1 MPAFGAR
8 PELRA
13 PMTEQIVS
21 HYRIHEKLGAGGMG
35 IVYKAEDIRL
45 GRLVALK
52 FLPDHS
58 VRDPRALERFKREAR
73 TASALDHPNI
83 CTIYE
88 IDEDQ
93 GRPFIAMQL
102 LEGQTLRDCI
112 GDQPV
117 PLGTLLD
124 WALQISDAL
133 QAAHAKGIIHR
144 DIKPAN
150 IFITERGQAKILDFG
165 LAKLTAIDL
174 TGPGEA
180 TLSSTGPLTHTGA
193 AIGTVAYMSP
203 EQARGEPLDARTDL
217 FSFGVLLYEMAT
229 GKQAFSGFTWAVTVH
244 AILGQAPVSLNE
256 SVPGLPQRLQE
267 IIDKC
272 LIKNRD
278 MRYQSATE
286 IHRDLLKLKKDYES
300 GKSLKSVRVA
310 TRWSPQ
316 RKMRLTMAA
325 VAVIVLI
332 AAIAW
337 GPRLLRRLANS
348 AAGQTM
354 SGASLVPERKS
365 MAVLPFAAVA
375 GDTKI
380 TAFGKGL
387 LENVAAKLSQLSAN
401 HDLEVVPAR
410 TLEDKKIETL
420 ADARKELGVN
430 LGLTVSLEQAND
442 LVRAAYSLTDAK
454 SGKNLVGAQ
463 ITAPVS
469 DLFTIE
475 DQIANGVAAALQISL
490 RSEEKQAFGAHSTN
504 QPEAYQYFVQG
515 RGYLQDWRKPE
526 NLTSAEI
533 VFKQALKIDPN
544 FGQAEAG
551 LGQTYWLKYQLG
563 KRKQWIVP
571 AQQACNKAVELGN
584 AGTEGHM
591 CLGLLEDGT
600 GQYDKAAEQFQ
611 QAVQLEPANERAYA
625 SLAETYQHLN
635 QPDKAEAAYKRAI
648 DSRPQYWRGYNRLGT
663 FYIAQAE
670 YDKAAAMY
678 RRATEL
684 DPENYLPWNNLGS
697 ALLYAGKDDE
707 ATPAFEKSIA
717 LRPSTDGYNNLAVAQ
732 FRLHRFKN
740 SALNFKEALKFD
752 DNNYQTWGNLG
763 DAFYYGGDTSS
774 AMDSYRKAIAL
785 AEPQLKVNPRNAG
798 VLGDL
803 ASYYSMLGDRK
814 QALSYLDRSLQLGPG
829 DKDLLLNAAVVYN
842 QLRETGV
849 ALEWL
854 SKALAAGYS
863 RSVIATGAPFDN
875 LHDNPRYQALMQGK

>member
-1 MPAFGAR
+1 MND
-8 PELRA
+8 
-13 PMTEQIVS
+13 QIIS
-21 HYRIHEKLGAGGMG
+21 HYRIHEQLGAGGMG
-35 IVYKAEDIRL
+35 VVYKAEDIRL

-88 IDEDQ
+88 IDDDQ

-102 LEGQTLRDCI
+102 LEGNTLRARI
-112 GDQPV
+112 GEQPV
-117 PLGTLLD
+117 PLGMLLD

-133 QAAHAKGIIHR
+133 QAAHAKGIMHR

-165 LAKLTAIDL
+165 LAKLTAVDM
-174 TGPGEA
+174 TGSGEA

-203 EQARGEPLDARTDL
+203 EQARGEALDARTDL

-229 GKQAFSGFTWAVTVH
+229 GKQAFSGPTWAVTVY
-244 AILGQAPVSLNE
+244 AILGQAPLSLNE

-278 MRYQSATE
+278 LRYQSAAD
-286 IHRDLLKLKKDYES
+286 IQHDLLQLKKDYES

-310 TRWSPQ
+310 TTWPRQ
-316 RKMRLTMAA
+316 RKLRLGMAIALAVLLAAA
-325 VAVIVLI
+325 VLWV
-332 AAIAW
+332 
-337 GPRLLRRLANS
+337 PRVLRRLAAS
-348 AAGQTM
+348 GTGAAGP
-354 SGASLVPERKS
+354 SPSLVPERKS
-365 MAVLPFAAVA
+365 IAVMPFTSVA
-375 GDTKI
+375 SDPKM

-387 LENVAAKLSQLSAN
+387 LEDVAAKLSQLSAN
-401 HDLEVVPAR
+401 HDFEVVPAR
-410 TLEDKKIETL
+410 TLEDQKVASL
-420 ADARKELGVN
+420 ADAAKEFGVN

-442 LVRAAYSLTDAK
+442 LFRASYSLTDAK
-454 SGKNLVGAQ
+454 SGKNLAGAQ

-475 DQIANGVAAALQISL
+475 DQVGNGVAAALQISL
-490 RSEEKQAFGAHSTN
+490 RSDEKQVLGAHATS

-515 RGYLQDWRKPE
+515 RGYLQDSRKPE

-533 VFKQALKIDPN
+533 VFKQALKLDPN

-551 LGQTYWLKYQLG
+551 LGEAYWLKYQLG
-563 KRKQWIVP
+563 KQKQWIVP
-571 AQQACNKAVELGN
+571 AQQACTKAVDLGN
-584 AGTEGHM
+584 SGAEGHM

-600 GQYDKAAEQFQ
+600 GQYEKAAEQFQ
-611 QAVQLEPANERAYA
+611 QAVQLEPANDRAYT
-625 SLAETYQHLN
+625 SLAAAYQHLN
-635 QPDKAEAAYKRAI
+635 QPERAEETYKRAI
-648 DSRPQYWRGYNRLGT
+648 SMRPQYWRVYSFLGG

-670 YDKAAAMY
+670 YEKAIVMF
-678 RRATEL
+678 RRSTEL
-684 DPENYLPWNNLGS
+684 DPDSYVALNNLG
-697 ALLYAGKDDE
+697 AAFLYAGKDDE
-707 ATPAFEKSIA
+707 AAQAFEKSIA
-717 LRPSTDGYNNLAVAQ
+717 IRPTRDAYNNVAVAQ
-732 FRLHRFKN
+732 FHLHRFKN
-740 SALNFKEALKFD
+740 SILNFKEALKID
-752 DNNYQTWGNLG
+752 DSDYQTWGNMG
-763 DAFYYGGDTSS
+763 DACYYGGDTPA
-774 AMDSYRKAIAL
+774 AMESYRKAIPL
-785 AEPQLKVNPRNAG
+785 AEQRLKVNPRDAG

-803 ASYYSMLGDRK
+803 ASYYSMLGNRK

-842 QLRETGV
+842 QLRETGT

-863 RSVIATGAPFDN
+863 RSVVATGAPFDN
-875 LHDNPRYQALMQGK
+875 LHENPRYQALMQQK

>member
-1 MPAFGAR
+1 MND
-8 PELRA
+8 
-13 PMTEQIVS
+13 QIIS

-35 IVYKAEDIRL
+35 VVYKAEDIRL

-88 IDEDQ
+88 IDDDQ

-102 LEGQTLRDCI
+102 LEGKTLRERI
-112 GDQPV
+112 GDHPV

-124 WALQISDAL
+124 WALQITDAL
-133 QAAHAKGIIHR
+133 QTAHSKGIMHR

-165 LAKLTAIDL
+165 LAKLTAVDL
-174 TGPGEA
+174 MGSGDA
-180 TLSSTGPLTHTGA
+180 TLSSTGSLTHTGA

-203 EQARGEPLDARTDL
+203 EQARGEALDARTDL

-229 GKQAFSGFTWAVTVH
+229 GRQAFSGPTWAVTVY
-244 AILGQAPVSLNE
+244 AILGQAPMSLNE
-256 SVPGLPQRLQE
+256 SMPGLPQRLQE

-278 MRYQSATE
+278 LRYQSAAD
-286 IHRDLLKLKKDYES
+286 IHRDLLRLKKDYES

-310 TRWSPQ
+310 TTWSPK
-316 RKMRLTMAA
+316 RKLGLAMAAAA
-325 VAVIVLI
+325 VAVLV
-332 AAIAW
+332 AAGFW
-337 GPRLLRRLANS
+337 GPRLLRRLAAS
-348 AAGQTM
+348 QAGTAQ
-354 SGASLVPERKS
+354 SASLVAARKS
-365 MAVLPFAAVA
+365 IAVLPFAEIA
-375 GDTKI
+375 GDPKL

-387 LENVAAKLSQLSAN
+387 LEDVAAKLSQLSAN

-410 TLEDKKIETL
+410 TLADKKVTTL
-420 ADARKELGVN
+420 ADARREFGVG
-430 LGLTVSLEQAND
+430 LGLTVSLEQAGD

-454 SGKNLVGAQ
+454 SGKNLAGAQ

-475 DQIANGVAAALQISL
+475 DQMANGVASALQISL
-490 RSEEKQAFGAHSTN
+490 RSDEKQAFGAHSTSL
-504 QPEAYQYFVQG
+504 PEAYQYYVQG
-515 RGYLQDWRKPE
+515 RGYLQDPRKPE

-551 LGQTYWLKYQLG
+551 LGETYWLKYQMG
-563 KRKQWIVP
+563 KQKQAIVP
-571 AQQACNKAVELGN
+571 AQEACTKAVDLGN
-584 AGTEGHM
+584 AGAEGHM

-600 GQYDKAAEQFQ
+600 GHYEKAAEQFQ
-611 QAVQLEPANERAYA
+611 QAMQLEPANERAYT
-625 SLAETYQHLN
+625 SLAGAYQHLN
-635 QPDKAEAAYKRAI
+635 QPDKAEETYKRAI
-648 DSRPQYWRGYNRLGT
+648 AVRPQYWRGYSFLGT

-670 YDKAAAMY
+670 YEKAAAMF

-684 DPENYLPWNNLGS
+684 DPESYLAFNNLGA

-707 ATPAFEKSIA
+707 AAQAFEKSLA
-717 LRPSTDGYNNLAVAQ
+717 LRPNRDAYNNIAVAQ

-740 SALNFKEALKFD
+740 AVLNFKEALKLD
-752 DNNYQTWGNLG
+752 DTDYQNWGNMG
-763 DAFYYGGDTSS
+763 DAAYYGGDTTS
-774 AMDSYRKAIAL
+774 AMEYYRKAISL
-785 AEPQLKVNPRNAG
+785 AEPQLKINPRDAG

-842 QLRETGV
+842 QLHETGT

-863 RSVIATGAPFDN
+863 RSVVATGAPFDN
-875 LHDNPRYQALMQGK
+875 LHDNPRYQALMQAK

>member
-1 MPAFGAR
+1 MND
-8 PELRA
+8 
-13 PMTEQIVS
+13 QIIS

-35 IVYKAEDIRL
+35 VVYKAEDIRL

-88 IDEDQ
+88 IDDDQ

-102 LEGQTLRDCI
+102 LEGKTLRERI
-112 GDQPV
+112 GDHPV

-124 WALQISDAL
+124 WALQITDAL
-133 QAAHAKGIIHR
+133 QTAHAKGIMHR

-165 LAKLTAIDL
+165 LAKLTAVDL
-174 TGPGEA
+174 MGSGDA
-180 TLSSTGPLTHTGA
+180 TLSSTGSLTHTGA

-203 EQARGEPLDARTDL
+203 EQARGEALDARTDL

-229 GKQAFSGFTWAVTVH
+229 GRQAFSGPTWAVTVY
-244 AILGQAPVSLNE
+244 AILGQAPMSLNE
-256 SVPGLPQRLQE
+256 SMPGLPQRLQE

-278 MRYQSATE
+278 LRYQSAAD
-286 IHRDLLKLKKDYES
+286 IHRDLLRLKKDYES

-310 TRWSPQ
+310 TTWSPK
-316 RKMRLTMAA
+316 RVLLLATAAAA
-325 VAVIVLI
+325 VAVLV
-332 AAIAW
+332 AAGVW
-337 GPRLLRRLANS
+337 GPRLLRRLAAS
-348 AAGQTM
+348 QAGTAR
-354 SGASLVPERKS
+354 SASLVPERKS
-365 MAVLPFAAVA
+365 IAVLPFADIA
-375 GDTKI
+375 GDPKL

-387 LENVAAKLSQLSAN
+387 LEDVAAKLSQLSAN

-410 TLEDKKIETL
+410 TLADKKVTTL
-420 ADARKELGVN
+420 ADARREFGVG
-430 LGLTVSLEQAND
+430 LGLTVSLEQAGD

-454 SGKNLVGAQ
+454 SGKNLAGAQ

-475 DQIANGVAAALQISL
+475 DQMANGVASALQISL
-490 RSEEKQAFGAHSTN
+490 RSDEKQAFGAHSTSL
-504 QPEAYQYFVQG
+504 PEAYQYYVQG
-515 RGYLQDWRKPE
+515 RGYLQDPRKPE

-551 LGQTYWLKYQLG
+551 LGETYWLKYQMG
-563 KRKQWIVP
+563 KQKQAIVP
-571 AQQACNKAVELGN
+571 AQEACTKAVDLGN
-584 AGTEGHM
+584 AGAEGHM

-600 GQYDKAAEQFQ
+600 GHYEKAAEQFQ
-611 QAVQLEPANERAYA
+611 QAMQLEPANERAYT
-625 SLAETYQHLN
+625 SLAGAYQHLN
-635 QPDKAEAAYKRAI
+635 QPDKAEETYKRAI
-648 DSRPQYWRGYNRLGT
+648 AVRPQYWRGYSFLGT

-670 YDKAAAMY
+670 YEKAAAMF

-684 DPENYLPWNNLGS
+684 DPESYLAFNNLGA

-707 ATPAFEKSIA
+707 AAQAFEKSLA
-717 LRPSTDGYNNLAVAQ
+717 LRPNRDAYNNIAVAQ

-740 SALNFKEALKFD
+740 AVLNFKEALKID
-752 DNNYQTWGNLG
+752 DTDYQNWGNMG
-763 DAFYYGGDTSS
+763 DAAYYGGDTTS
-774 AMDSYRKAIAL
+774 AMEYYRKAISL
-785 AEPQLKVNPRNAG
+785 AEPQLKINPRDAG

-842 QLRETGV
+842 QLHETGT

-863 RSVIATGAPFDN
+863 RSVVATGAPFDN
-875 LHDNPRYQALMQGK
+875 LHDNPRYQALMQAK